1 MRSTSAHATTTT
13 AGQAGAGELPESIR
27 ARVANHP
34 CFSEDAHHHY
44 ARIHVAVAP
53 ACNIQCHY
61 CNRKY
66 DCSNE
71 SRPGVVSE
79 LLTPDQAVRKVLAVA
94 EEIPQLTVVGIA
106 GPGDAL
112 ANPERTFETFRL
124 LREQAPD
131 LRLCVSTNGLA
142 LPEWVDELAGD
153 QVEHVT
159 ITLNAIDPE
168 IGARIYPWIFWKNRR
183 VRGRRAAEILIE
195 QQLLGLERLVA
206 RGALVKVNS
215 VLIPGV
221 NDAHLPEVSRAIRE
235 RGAFLHNIMPLIAR
249 PEHGTFFGL
258 MGQREPSETEL
269 GTLREACAGDM
280 RLMSH
285 CRQCRADAVGLLGE
299 DRSAEFSLERI
310 EQLEIDPVAALERR
324 TRARAAIEAER
335 AQARTATNVV
345 QVPLSALITKPKPV
359 AAAPEQPAR
368 RMAVAS
374 RDGGLVDEHF
384 GSVSEFWI
392 YAVSATGAQ
401 LIERRAIEQY
411 CTGEAH
417 CSEGE
422 ERLARTL
429 KALADCE
436 AVLCSRI
443 GFAPWQALEAAGIS
457 PHGEYAL
464 EPVESALVAA
474 YRELVTTAAPESGN
488 ASLSA

>member
-1 MRSTSAHATTTT
+1 MNLTGSRSATTT
-13 AGQAGAGELPESIR
+13 AGHEKRPELPESIR

-79 LLTPDQAVRKVLAVA
+79 LLTPAQAVRKVLAVA
-94 EEIPQLTVVGIA
+94 EAIPQLSVVGIA

-168 IGARIYPWIFWKNRR
+168 IGARIYPWIFWRHRR

-269 GTLREACAGDM
+269 GALRERCAGDM

-299 DRSAEFSLERI
+299 DRGAEFSLERI
-310 EQLEIDPVAALERR
+310 EQLEIDPVAAMARR
-324 TRARAAIEAER
+324 AEARAAIEAER
-335 AQARTATNVV
+335 ARARSAPTVV
-345 QVPLSALITKPKPV
+345 SVPLSALLTKPR
-359 AAAPEQPAR
+359 AQAPEPPVR
-368 RMAVAS
+368 RLAVAS
-374 RDGGLVDEHF
+374 RDGRLVDEHF
-384 GSVSEFWI
+384 GAVTEFWI
-392 YAVSATGAQ
+392 YAISAQGASF
-401 LIERRAIEQY
+401 IERRPIDRY
-411 CTGEAH
+411 CSGEAS
-417 CSEGE
+417 CGAGE

-429 KALADCE
+429 RALADCE
-436 AVLCSRI
+436 AVLCARI
-443 GFAPWQALEAAGIS
+443 GFAPWGALEAAGILPS
-457 PHGEYAL
+457 GEHAL
-464 EPVESALVAA
+464 EPVESALAA
-474 YRELVTTAAPESGN
+474 VYAELNAAASG
-488 ASLSA
+488 AQAAAALSA